1 MVAREN
7 NSFLI
12 LNFRIFTKLFFIII
26 IINVI
31 YYARSVY
38 EYVFEKHK
46 MKSLAVVPISSPAT
60 SEPPLDPV
68 PIQGKSNDLF
78 MIDLETNED
87 TIEENDTKEKTV
99 ENPLE
104 NLPTNVL
111 KVEPNNITEDQ
122 PNIVPQNLPEE
133 IAEVP
138 IPNFNN
144 VQFNPPII
152 TSKSFIIF
160 TITMITICIPPICLY
175 LYSKKFGSSPKPPVN
190 YFCKVLIFTLPPLC
204 HSVIFPLILYCLN
217 CCLRN
222 HVCGLF
228 GNWYVTIREWFHSK
242 TQNTST
248 NETSQ
253 SNPV

>member
-1 MVAREN
+1 
-7 NSFLI
+7 
-12 LNFRIFTKLFFIII
+12 
-26 IINVI
+26 
-31 YYARSVY
+31 
-38 EYVFEKHK
+38 

-60 SEPPLDPV
+60 SEPPLDPG
-68 PIQGKSNDLF
+68 PIQSKSNDLF

-99 ENPLE
+99 DNPPE
-104 NLPTNVL
+104 NLPKNVP
-111 KVEPNNITEDQ
+111 KVEPNNVPENQ
-122 PNIVPQNLPEE
+122 PNIFPKQAPEE
-133 IAEVP
+133 IAEVL

-175 LYSKKFGSSPKPPVN
+175 IYSRKFGSSPKPPVN

-217 CCLRN
+217 SSLRN

-228 GNWYVTIREWFHSK
+228 SNWYVTIREWFHSK
-242 TQNTST
+242 TQNTDS
-248 NETSQ
+248 NESSQ

>member
-1 MVAREN
+1 
-7 NSFLI
+7 
-12 LNFRIFTKLFFIII
+12 
-26 IINVI
+26 
-31 YYARSVY
+31 
-38 EYVFEKHK
+38 
-46 MKSLAVVPISSPAT
+46 MKSLAVVPISSPAI
-60 SEPPLDPV
+60 SEPPPDPQG
-68 PIQGKSNDLF
+68 PIQSKSNDLF
-78 MIDLETNED
+78 MIDLETIED
-87 TIEENDTKEKTV
+87 IIEEIDTKEKTE
-99 ENPLE
+99 ENPTE
-104 NLPTNVL
+104 NLPNNVP
-111 KVEPNNITEDQ
+111 KVEPNNIPENKPDILPKHAQ
-122 PNIVPQNLPEE
+122 EKFPEE

-190 YFCKVLIFTLPPLC
+190 YFYKVLIFTLPPLC

-228 GNWYVTIREWFHSK
+228 SNWFVAIREWFHSK
-242 TQNTST
+242 TQNTSS